1 MIIVINKFN
10 YKYNKTN
17 KILMN
22 IKKVILMI
30 SNYIKTNK
38 FKFKIL

>member
-38 FKFKIL
+38 FKVKIL